1 MKHILNRSFRLNE
14 RFVLS
19 LKILSLS
26 MGAVITILCAFILT
40 GSIYTFSLGGKLTL
54 IEGVEIFSSLSTL
67 IAGVALISI
76 FIRASKMAFVKP
88 VSKKISKPV
97 YGFST
102 LLALGI
108 GSTIG
113 SPLFIIL
120 PVNIVQFAYVSI
132 ISLAIPAVLSF
143 LLAKLYSSMI
153 NFSYHH
159 DIESVGGP
167 TFVKTATGDKSARY
181 FITRFSLWIANTS
194 LAAFSALYFVTFSF
208 VTFPRILEGL
218 GLSALSIYGLE
229 SVVIG
234 LFALWFVINAFYEHK
249 YLRIIGY
256 SQIMMVIIMVVLVI
270 FQGVWLGDAGHW
282 NFTGLFSYSSGN
294 VGFDILENTG
304 YLFILFF
311 GFQEI
316 AIMTRETV
324 SESKIP
330 IVSFFLRG
338 KKYSKQQYITFAMIA
353 TVFIATAVMLF
364 DALTVF
370 TLHAPYSV
378 INKVSIPSLYLVGH
392 YVGKRYEIPILIAFL
407 LATVTTFV
415 PALIAG
421 SRHLRT
427 LSEDGFFPTSLR
439 NLSWIFTLALIVILA
454 LAGASFL
461 VNITDFMVLIAM
473 GMISLAPFWIK
484 RKDPSIT
491 KKVRWISLIV
501 GLSFFFV
508 DITLYPQNQTVV
520 LFGVVAVLI
529 SFMIYDLLSITTLG
543 FRLFVILFSI
553 VSLLALALFPYTG
566 TLKYPIML
574 PAVMGFLSSP
584 VPLIPVL
591 LFIGIALVF
600 MNIVVDKFAPEKVAI
615 MGQM

>member
-1 MKHILNRSFRLNE
+1 MKHRLAFSRQIDE
-14 RFVLS
+14 RIVLS
-19 LKILSLS
+19 LKYVSLAVGLGIAVFSAFIIMGSVHAYSSIGKLSLN
-26 MGAVITILCAFILT
+26 G
-40 GSIYTFSLGGKLTL
+40 
-54 IEGVEIFSSLSTL
+54 GVEIFASL
-67 IAGVALISI
+67 AALITGVSLI
-76 FIRASKMAFVKP
+76 SVFIGAQKIGFVKP
-88 VSKKISKPV
+88 VSKRITNPV

-143 LLAKLYSSMI
+143 LLAKVYSSMI
-153 NFSYHH
+153 LFSHAH
-159 DIESVGGP
+159 GIESVGGP
-167 TFVKTATGDKSARY
+167 TFVKTATSDKSARY

-208 VTFPRILEGL
+208 STFPNILHSL
-218 GLSALSIYGLE
+218 GVSTPLIYVFE
-229 SVVIG
+229 TVVIS
-234 LFALWFVINAFYEHK
+234 LFGLWFVVNAFYEHK
-249 YLRIIGY
+249 YLRVIGY
-256 SQIMMVIIMVVLVI
+256 SQIMMVIIMVLLVV
-270 FQGVWLGDAGHW
+270 FQGIWLGNAGSW
-282 NFTGLFSYSSGN
+282 NFSGLFSFSSGN
-294 VGFDILENTG
+294 IGFDILENTG

-324 SESKIP
+324 QESKIP
-330 IVSFFLRG
+330 IVSWILRG
-338 KKYSKQQYITFAMIA
+338 RTYSKERYITFAMVA
-353 TVFIATAVMLF
+353 TVIIATAVMLF

-370 TLHAPYSV
+370 TLHVPYST
-378 INKVSIPSLYLVGH
+378 ISKVSIPALYLVGH
-392 YVGKRYEIPILIAFL
+392 YVGKTYEIPILIAFL

-427 LSEDGFFPTSLR
+427 LSEDGFFPVFLR
-439 NLSWIFTLALIVILA
+439 NLSWVFTLALIIILA

-484 RKDPSIT
+484 RKYGALTQKI
-491 KKVRWISLIV
+491 RWISLIV
-501 GLSFFFV
+501 GVTFFIV
-508 DITLYPQNQTVV
+508 DLTLYPQNQTVV

-529 SFMIYDLLSITTLG
+529 SFMIYDLLSITSLG
-543 FRLFVILFSI
+543 LRIFVILFSM
-553 VSLLALALFPYTG
+553 VSLLALAVFPYHG
-566 TLKYPIML
+566 MLLYPSPFPGNL
-574 PAVMGFLSSP
+574 GFISDVGSFI
-584 VPLIPVL
+584 PLL
-591 LFIGIALVF
+591 LLIGISVIIANV
-600 MNIVVDKFAPEKVAI
+600 IVDRFAPQRVTTI
-615 MGQM
+615 GP